1 MKTRVFTVCAVI
13 FLFCGI
19 VNAEINDGLVAY
31 YPFNGNTNDES
42 GNGHNGIVNGTGAT
56 LTNDRFGNANK
67 AYSFNGTGSYIRVNV
82 NTADWFYNDFVEST
96 CELKR
101 PVNAPAGIFSGLVK
115 LSEIPGET
123 VNVFLGIPFAESVS
137 GNKRWTNPVAKAY
150 LGHFNAKAFGPV
162 CPQDTTWGA
171 RISDMPQCEDCL
183 TLNVWTPSGTPPH
196 GGFPVMFYIY
206 GGAYIHGGT
215 SDPLFDG
222 VSLVASQDVIL
233 VTANYRI
240 GALGFLAGKIGNA
253 TFTGNYGILDQQLAM
268 KWVQKNISAFGGN
281 PANVTLFGESAGAIS
296 VSLHLLSIPLSAPLF
311 KAAIIESD
319 PAGAPMALPYRTQQI
334 AEAFAKNL
342 GCDKSDDPFKCLLTI
357 DPGSLAKTPSIIAAQ
372 QSPDVISTGEKQ
384 GLGVFLMW
392 APYVDGQLVVRQILD
407 GAMSGDLNK
416 PTIRGT
422 NRNEV
427 PVFTTAIPKDIFS
440 EACYSQ
446 LIPFYLGVAKGA
458 NVLAQIPYTP
468 SNDAALNKDAFVNIL
483 ESRVFHCASQ
493 VAVRQNGAPDPYP
506 NVYAYLFTHHSEW
519 ESNTLFKT
527 TPECGEPGAAC
538 HEAELPYVFNTPGV
552 FVDQRNRHV
561 HFTPGEAKLSA
572 AMQTYWGNFAK
583 NQDPNIGNPVPKPWP
598 KFATG
603 AKKTTYLILDT
614 PPGTQDALPSDCQC
628 DFWDAIGWVPP
639 VLGNLPQNC
648 SGPPVGGT
656 PVGVPSGPL
665 VGWVRGSHLTV
676 TNNISKTIQVSRGI
690 NEISWTPLGNGEST
704 VFFDGWSYGET
715 GVDLSLLIDSSS
727 GTQEISF
734 GVLNPVV
741 DYPSFT
747 SYLKSFPILQDH
759 GSIMS
764 EAETRGFD
772 YTDPKDKT
780 PFVHFFVQR
789 LWDDNNNKNWSLV
802 MASPLGITTPPDE
815 PLNISAFRDITAFI
829 LETAASEHLIQ
840 AKIKYVQNADEAH
853 SDLTSKNADLVFM
866 SYDDTLSL
874 ALESKYQ
881 DIAAIAPVHGG
892 ILNLCGSIDLNA
904 KQNKIGI
911 DTNSGYARALRY
923 YLHKRYSDPADYQQL
938 QWIFA
943 GATNLRLTKLLNHEI
958 DATLLNPPYS
968 YQTGV
973 TRMIR
978 MYDAIG
984 SYQGVVINLNKS
996 WSAES
1001 ANQLRVKN
1009 FLTGFYSR
1017 ISEMKNNPEKT
1028 IPQLVAYYNLNTLE
1042 ATDTYNALWGNDG
1055 LNLAPQFNAAQLSGA
1070 EMIFHGDNGI
1080 VIPAIRSWV
1089 IDWGK

>member
-1 MKTRVFTVCAVI
+1 MKTRVFTVCTVI

-19 VNAEINDGLVAY
+19 VSAEINDGLVAY

-42 GNGHNGIVNGTGAT
+42 GNGHNGIVNGTGST

-67 AYSFNGTGSYIRVNV
+67 EYSFNSTGSYIRVNV

-96 CELKR
+96 CEMKR
-101 PVNAPAGIFSGLVK
+101 PVNAPAGIFAGLVK
-115 LSEIPGET
+115 LSAIPGET

-281 PANVTLFGESAGAIS
+281 PANVTLFGESVGAMS

-334 AEAFAKNL
+334 AEAFTKNL

-357 DPGSLAKTPSIIAAQ
+357 EPGSLAKTPSIIAAQ
-372 QSPDVISTGEKQ
+372 QSPDVISTGAKQ

-407 GAMSGDLNK
+407 GAMSGNLNK

-446 LIPFYLGVAKGA
+446 LIPFYLGGDKGA
-458 NVLAQIPYTP
+458 NVLDQIPYTP

-527 TPECGEPGAAC
+527 TPECGEPGAVC

-628 DFWDAIGWVPP
+628 DFWDAIGWAPP
-639 VLGNLPQNC
+639 VLGKLPQNC
-648 SGPPVGGT
+648 SV
-656 PVGVPSGPL
+656 
-665 VGWVRGSHLTV
+665 
-676 TNNISKTIQVSRGI
+676 
-690 NEISWTPLGNGEST
+690 
-704 VFFDGWSYGET
+704 
-715 GVDLSLLIDSSS
+715 
-727 GTQEISF
+727 
-734 GVLNPVV
+734 
-741 DYPSFT
+741 
-747 SYLKSFPILQDH
+747 
-759 GSIMS
+759 
-764 EAETRGFD
+764 
-772 YTDPKDKT
+772 
-780 PFVHFFVQR
+780 
-789 LWDDNNNKNWSLV
+789 
-802 MASPLGITTPPDE
+802 PPDE

-892 ILNLCGSIDLNA
+892 ILNLCGSIDLTA

-923 YLHKRYSDPADYQQL
+923 YLHNRYSDPADYQQL

-1028 IPQLVAYYNLNTLE
+1028 IPQLAAYYNLNTLK